1 MHTDIRTRSIL
12 GNQVRAGRRPA
23 RAWFKNII
31 MYNSARSS
39 QSPFYWQK
47 YQLLKKEIQKECCK
61 ASTNYVNDN
70 GHVNK
75 KITDFH

>member
-1 MHTDIRTRSIL
+1 
-12 GNQVRAGRRPA
+12 
-23 RAWFKNII
+23 
-31 MYNSARSS
+31 MYNSARSL